1 MTFIDPNSFADLVD
15 TSLHDLPGGVFY
27 SSPAAFSTPSKLYLL
42 GLNPG
47 GSPDSN
53 TQATIGKNLAAWRQR
68 EPDWCEYASERWD
81 GAEPGEYGIQRP
93 VRALFDRLAMKLAD
107 VPASNVVFVRS
118 NIEAKLDRK
127 AEMLERCWPVHE
139 AVIRDLGV
147 ASVLCLGQTA
157 GRWVRSKL
165 GAHQKHGEFKER
177 YDKRYYRSEAH
188 LNPDGIAVLT
198 LAHPS
203 RSDWRDER
211 ADPSPF
217 VRQVLAR

>member
-1 MTFIDPNSFADLVD
+1 MTHIDPNNFARLVD
-15 TSLHDLPGGVFY
+15 SSLHGLPGGVFY

-47 GSPDSN
+47 GSAEPN
-53 TQATIGKNLAAWRQR
+53 TEATIGKSLATWRKR
-68 EPDWCEYASERWD
+68 EPDWSEYTSEIWE
-81 GAEPGEYGIQRP
+81 GPKPGESGIQPRI
-93 VRALFDRLAMKLAD
+93 RTLFDRLGVDVAT

-118 NIEAKLDRK
+118 SVEAKLDRK

-147 ASVLCLGQTA
+147 STVLCLGQTA

-165 GAHQKHGEFKER
+165 GAHQAHGEFKEK
-177 YDKRYYRSEAH
+177 YDRRYYRSEAH
-188 LNPDGIAVLT
+188 LNADGIAVLT